1 MAAEKLFKLTDPFGS
16 APSKPPFKQPVSTGV
31 PWNNLP
37 ITREYTLGQLL
48 DQTIA
53 RCGPQD
59 ALVYADR
66 DFRLTW
72 YEFGEEV
79 DRLARGLMA
88 MGVKHGEKIALWA
101 TNVPHWIVLMFAAAK
116 IGAILLPLNINYKT
130 SEIDFALKQSDSE
143 NLFIISG
150 YRDTDY
156 VQIINDLIPELKV
169 QPRGELKSEKYPCLK
184 RIMFLGPEKHRGMYS
199 LNEVMALSVETPM
212 KDYIARQAEVD
223 INDVVN
229 MQYTSGTTGFPKGVQ
244 LTHRNIA
251 NDGFW
256 IGACQNLSSR
266 DRVCVPVPLF
276 HCFGCVLGVMACV
289 NHGATI
295 VMLEKYDPVTVMM
308 SIEKEHCTAVYGV
321 PTMYIA
327 ILDHPLFD
335 KFDFSSLRT
344 GIMSGS
350 TCPVKRMQQTVD
362 MMNMREICNPY
373 GLTEAGPVM
382 TMTRYFETSIERKCQ
397 TIGQALPGIEVA
409 IINPKTHEL
418 CDIDEDGEIC
428 CRGFNTMK
436 CYYNMPEHTAKCID
450 KNGWLHSGDIGH
462 MDADGYYYIT
472 SRLKDLI
479 IRGGENISPREVED
493 FLSHLEGVQDVQ
505 VVGCPSKKYGEQP
518 SAFII
523 RMPGSNIT
531 EADVADY
538 CRNQISWFKIPKY
551 IHFMDK
557 FPMTA
562 SQKIQKYKLRELAA
576 QLWPNA

>member
-1 MAAEKLFKLTDPFGS
+1 MSEEKLFQLTDPFGT
-16 APSKPPFKQPVSTGV
+16 APSKPPFRQPVSTGV
-31 PWNNLP
+31 PWNHLP
-37 ITREYTLGQLL
+37 VTREYTLGQLL

-53 RCGPQD
+53 RCGPLD

-72 YEFGEEV
+72 FEFGIEV

-88 MGVKHGEKIALWA
+88 LGVKRGEKIALWA
-101 TNVPHWIVLMFAAAK
+101 TNVPHWIILMFAAAK
-116 IGAILLPLNINYKT
+116 IGAILLPLNTNYKT
-130 SEIDFALKQSDSE
+130 QEIDFALTQSDTE
-143 NLFIISG
+143 NLFIING

-156 VQIINDLIPELKV
+156 VQIIYDLIPELKER
-169 QPRGELKSEKYPCLK
+169 PRGDLKSARYPHLK
-184 RIMFLGPEKHRGMYS
+184 RVMFLGPEKHRGMYS
-199 LNEVMALSVETPM
+199 LNEVLALAVETPWE
-212 KDYIARQAEVD
+212 DYIARQNELDV
-223 INDVVN
+223 NDVVN

-256 IGACQNLSSR
+256 IGACQNLSAK
-266 DRVCVPVPLF
+266 DRVCIPVPLF
-276 HCFGCVLGVMACV
+276 HCFGCVLGVMSCV
-289 NHGATI
+289 NHGSTM
-295 VMLEKYDPVTVMM
+295 VLLERYDAITVMM
-308 SIEKEHCTAVYGV
+308 SVEKEHCTAVYGV

-327 ILDHPLFD
+327 ILDHPLFK

-350 TCPVKRMQQTVD
+350 TCPVKRMQQAVD
-362 MMNMREICNPY
+362 LMYMKEVTNPY
-373 GLTEAGPVM
+373 GLTESGPVM
-382 TMTRYFETSIERKCQ
+382 TMTRYFESSIERKCQ
-397 TIGQALPGIEVA
+397 TIGQALPGVEVA
-409 IINPKTHEL
+409 IINPETQEL

-436 CYYNMPEHTAKCID
+436 GYYKMPEQTAKCID
-450 KNGWLHSGDIGH
+450 SRGWLHSGDIGH

-493 FLSHLEGVQDVQ
+493 FLTHMEGVQDVQ

-518 SAFII
+518 AAFII
-523 RMPGSNIT
+523 RMPGSTISET
-531 EADVADY
+531 DVQDF
-538 CRNQISWFKIPKY
+538 CRNKISWFKIPKY
-551 IHFMDK
+551 VHFLDE

-562 SQKIQKYKLRELAA
+562 SQKIQKYKLRELAG